1 MPGKRQRLA
10 VRVLNII
17 EGEAEGALGIS
28 VFLLVIV
35 LAMGLVIWR
44 FG

>member
-1 MPGKRQRLA
+1 MPPGRHRLA
-10 VRVLNII
+10 VRLFNVI
-17 EGEAEGALGIS
+17 EGEAEGPLGIL

-44 FG
+44 LW

>member
-1 MPGKRQRLA
+1 MPPERQRLA
-10 VRVLNII
+10 VKIFNVL
-17 EGEAEGALGIS
+17 EGEAEGPLGIF